1 MTNESA
7 SYYQTIKNFLTYS
20 LSAILLRSLT
30 AVTSL
35 LALRIIEPAHIGVL
49 ALINTFVAI
58 APLAFN
64 LGLRQ
69 AFWLEY
75 FHKTS
80 IQRKILFNH
89 AVAAYLC
96 IAIPLLTLG
105 IFNAPLI
112 NHYLFFGQANNWLI
126 IIALVYC
133 FVQFFSE
140 LFLQI
145 LRNQMRA
152 LLLACIQLGAATITM
167 LTFIYLVFYA
177 NWGIVGILFANT
189 LGITCIAII
198 GFWLYLHNHIYV
210 HVTRANFVAN
220 TTYLLRLGFPFIPS
234 MVLIWLLTA
243 SNRWILA
250 YMGTLQQLGIYAVA
264 DVAGQAFNLCILTPL
279 NAAYIPYMLQQYT
292 SHPTDILALE
302 KKNIRTMQWAMIGA
316 SALITVGTAIAFMVA
331 PYVLPALYQQAVRY
345 VWFIGMANVLLMGTC
360 FSSCII
366 FLHKKTWW
374 LLAMNGITA
383 AANICFNFLLIPYL
397 GIYGCVIASIF
408 AYALFFYLNWLAR
421 KRLLVHYFL

>member
-1 MTNESA
+1 MVYISP
-7 SYYQTIKNFLTYS
+7 SYHQTIKNFLTYS
-20 LSAILLRSLT
+20 LSAIVLRSLT

-35 LALRIIEPAHIGVL
+35 LALRVIEPAHIGLL

-80 IQRKILFNH
+80 LQRKVLLNH
-89 AVAAYLC
+89 TIAAYLC
-96 IAIPLLTLG
+96 VAIPLFILS
-105 IFNAPLI
+105 IFNLNRI
-112 NHYLFFGQANNWLI
+112 NQYIFFGEANDQLI
-126 IIALVYC
+126 VIALVYC

-152 LLLACIQLGAATITM
+152 TLLATVQLSTATITIA
-167 LTFIYLVFYA
+167 LSIFLVFYA
-177 NWGIVGILFANT
+177 HAGIAGILFANT
-189 LGITCIAII
+189 FGITLIATV
-198 GFWLYLHNHIYV
+198 GFLLYV
-210 HVTRANFVAN
+210 HDRIYIHATRADFLSN
-220 TTYLLRLGFPFIPS
+220 TRYLLRLGFPFIPS
-234 MVLIWLLTA
+234 MVLVWLFSA

-250 YMGTLQQLGIYAVA
+250 YSGTMQQLGIYSVA
-264 DVAGQAFNLCILTPL
+264 DIAGQAFNLCILTPL
-279 NAAYIPYMLQQYT
+279 NAAYVPYMLQQYT
-292 SHPTDILALE
+292 IQP
-302 KKNIRTMQWAMIGA
+302 KNIITLEQKNISTMKLAMTSA
-316 SALITVGTAIAFMVA
+316 SILVTVGTAIAFVAA
-331 PYVLPALYQQAVRY
+331 PYLLPPLYQQAVQY

-374 LLAMNGITA
+374 LLVMNGMA
-383 AANICFNFLLIPYL
+383 ALTNISLNFLLIPWL
-397 GIYGCVIASIF
+397 HIYGCVIASIL
-408 AYALFFYLNWLAR
+408 AYSLFFYLNWLAR
-421 KRLLVHYFL
+421 KKLLTHHFL